1 MRTITG
7 LAKKALGIHPQQGV
21 NPLKNL
27 THIGSH
33 FHGYHVPSNFLT
45 SESICYCIGAG
56 EDISFDTELKVI
68 YDAQVFIFDPMPEGV
83 NHFRKLKE
91 FTKNQQPL
99 TIEPTV
105 PFTYRISEKQVEE
118 ITFVEIGVWDQKT
131 NLKFF
136 APERDDY
143 ASHSLYLFQESND
156 YIEAP
161 VDRLSNLMNMLGH
174 SSLDVVK
181 LEIEG
186 AEYTVIDTIVK
197 DKLDIKIILVEFD
210 EVHNANDKSFHFRI
224 KKTCKKLKEAG
235 YVLVHSTHNLKR
247 TFIREDVYKSL
258 KNQENLP
265 VNFTINKAADYSSAP
280 ITSR

>member
-1 MRTITG
+1 MRNVIG
-7 LAKKALGIHPQQGV
+7 LAKKVLGIHPQQGV
-21 NPLKNL
+21 KPLSQL
-27 THIGSH
+27 THVGSH
-33 FHGYHVPSNFLT
+33 FHGYHLPSNFLT
-45 SESICYCIGAG
+45 NKSICYCIGAG

-91 FTKNQQPL
+91 YTKHEKLL

-105 PFTYRISEKQVEE
+105 PFTYRISGKQLEE
-118 ITFVEIGVWDQKT
+118 ITFVEVGVWDQKT

-143 ASHSLYLFQESND
+143 ASHSLYLFQGSSA
-156 YIEAP
+156 YVEAP
-161 VDRLSNLMNMLGH
+161 VDRLGNLMSMLGH

-186 AEYTVIDTIVK
+186 AEYTVIDTIVE

-224 KKTCKKLKEAG
+224 KKTCNRLKKAG

-247 TFIREDVYKSL
+247 TFIREDVYNALRNKEHMPL
-258 KNQENLP
+258 K
-265 VNFTINKAADYSSAP
+265 FTIKKAAEYSSNP
-280 ITSR
+280 VITQ

>member
-1 MRTITG
+1 MRNVIG
-7 LAKKALGIHPQQGV
+7 LAKKVLGIHPQQGV
-21 NPLKNL
+21 KPLNNL
-27 THIGSH
+27 VHIGSH
-33 FHGYHVPSNFLT
+33 FHGYHLPDNLLS
-45 SESICYCIGAG
+45 SDSICYCIGAG
-56 EDISFDTELKVI
+56 EDVSFDTELKVI
-68 YDAQVFIFDPMPEGV
+68 YDAQVYIFDPMPEGI

-91 FTKNQQPL
+91 CVKQQIPL

-105 PFTYRISEKQVEE
+105 PFTYRISDEQLES

-143 ASHSLYLFQESND
+143 ASHSLYLFQESNE

-161 VDRLSNLMNMLGH
+161 VDRLKNLMTMLGH
-174 SSLDVVK
+174 SSVDVVK

-186 AEYTVIDTIVK
+186 AEYTVIDTIVD
-197 DKLDIKIILVEFD
+197 DKLDVKVILVEFD

-224 KKTCKKLKEAG
+224 KKTCAKLKKAG

-247 TFIREDVYKSL
+247 TFIREDVYNSL
-258 KNQENLP
+258 KVSERTSKAKSTNQQQSL
-265 VNFTINKAADYSSAP
+265 AYSL
-280 ITSR
+280 SR